1 MAQPVPDNISF
12 PDEEEKVLKLWKDI
26 KAFETSLEQSKKK
39 PKWVLVIT
47 TVSVYVSVVDPGVL
61 RVALP
66 SPLSCKNTLI
76 KKMTAKGSHRFHISS
91 PPPSPHRF
99 TQSLPL
105 ALYFQFKGNN
115 VRFKPCSHVTF
126 FKKRPVFL

>member
-47 TVSVYVSVVDPGVL
+47 TVSVYVSVVDPGGV
-61 RVALP
+61 
-66 SPLSCKNTLI
+66 
-76 KKMTAKGSHRFHISS
+76 KGSS
-91 PPPSPHRF
+91 
-99 TQSLPL
+99 
-105 ALYFQFKGNN
+105 A
-115 VRFKPCSHVTF
+115 
-126 FKKRPVFL
+126 